1 MDDDDLLDRC
11 EACGVQPQRYHG
23 LCRECEEYGPGAGAR
38 VAKERHQNLMD
49 MKEHAPKYVD
59 LLARIIVYA
68 DKGLKAAAYG
78 STYGGD
84 HALIE
89 IRTALDEFVRPGYE
103 QPGTT
108 VDAATVA
115 GEVAPVAPVV
125 IDTPVT
131 TASGVTVTCKHC
143 GKQTTAP
150 TRKTRYCSE
159 SCFAAARNEQ
169 ARARRAAKAQPTVA
183 GDDVPATLPVPPS
196 LAESR
201 ERAADAV
208 ALAEVEAERAPCST
222 CEVLAC
228 AAYREGKAA
237 GSPECQAELKRC
249 GVEMPQIAAMC
260 RECEHRGVCCAR
272 GTKAGSKECEEMVG
286 GI

>member
-1 MDDDDLLDRC
+1 
-11 EACGVQPQRYHG
+11 
-23 LCRECEEYGPGAGAR
+23 
-38 VAKERHQNLMD
+38 
-49 MKEHAPKYVD
+49 
-59 LLARIIVYA
+59 VYA

-125 IDTPVT
+125 IDAPVT
-131 TASGVTVTCKHC
+131 TASCVTVTCKRC
-143 GKQTTAP
+143 GKTTTAP

-159 SCFAAARNEQ
+159 ACFAAARNEA
-169 ARARRAAKAQPTVA
+169 ARARRAAKAQPTVLIV
-183 GDDVPATLPVPPS
+183 DDVPATLPVPPS

-208 ALAEVEAERAPCST
+208 AEVALRDDAPGTVTCAGTGTTNAGTSIASPCAT

-228 AAYREGKAA
+228 AAYREGKPA
-237 GSPECQAELKRC
+237 GGPECQAELKRC
-249 GVEMPQIAAMC
+249 GVEMPQVAAMC

-272 GTKAGSKECEEMVG
+272 GTKAGSKECEEMSG